1 MKKILY
7 AVFTVLLLQTV
18 AFAQDESQVDL
29 RDKSVRFF
37 VHSMHLFDAKQDN
50 IIPAFR
56 KSKNKQIVY
65 WYNNQDLDLATQ
77 LFEMQKLNPV
87 WRNAENSLLFVNKK
101 LEAGYPISM
110 LADSTQKDKVMPENI
125 TVSVFNTM
133 YDSEYAYV
141 VLWFKSAGPMEAFY
155 TGELVC
161 KYDKKGN
168 LVKYSYLE
176 K

>member
-1 MKKILY
+1 MKK
-7 AVFTVLLLQTV
+7 VLFALLGVLMLHTV
-18 AFAQDESQVDL
+18 AVAQDESQVDL
-29 RDKSVRFF
+29 REKSMRFF

-56 KSKNKQIVY
+56 KSKNKQIFY

-87 WRNAENSLLFVNKK
+87 WRNAENALLFVNKK
-101 LEAGYPISM
+101 LETGYPVTL
-110 LADSTQKDKVMPENI
+110 LADSTQQDKVVPENI
-125 TVSVFNTM
+125 TVSVSNTLF
-133 YDSEYAYV
+133 DSEYAYV
-141 VLWFKSAGPMEAFY
+141 VLWFKSAGPMKAFY